1 MMVMR
6 NRLKKEKETGNLIS
20 RSKGGKTMR
29 ACILPTDEKE
39 PSHVLLLVPSMAA
52 TVLPIKPNPP

>member
-29 ACILPTDEKE
+29 VCILPTDEKE
-39 PSHVLLLVPSMAA
+39 PSHLLLLVPSIP
-52 TVLPIKPNPP
+52 TSVLPI

>member
-39 PSHVLLLVPSMAA
+39 QSHVLLLVPAIPA
-52 TVLPIKPNPP
+52 RALPV